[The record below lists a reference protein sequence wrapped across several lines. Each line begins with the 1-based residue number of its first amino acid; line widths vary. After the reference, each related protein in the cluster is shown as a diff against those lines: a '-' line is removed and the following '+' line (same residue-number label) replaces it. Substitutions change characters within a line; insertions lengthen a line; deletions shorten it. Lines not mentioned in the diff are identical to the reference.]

1 VTDVTPLTP
10 DELLTTTRAVRRR
23 LDLSRPVERALV
35 EEAIAVASQ
44 APSGGN
50 FQPWT
55 WIVVEDAATRAEL
68 ARIYREAA
76 AEYAQ
81 SMPTRMRDR
90 ADTAQSRVGDS
101 AAYLNEHL
109 HEVPL
114 LIVPCLG
121 LRTEGLPTFALASL
135 WGSIFPAVWSCMLAL
150 RARGL
155 GSSLT
160 TVHLRRER
168 AAAELLGIDADKVT
182 QVGLLPV
189 AHTVGDTFHPAPRR
203 APTVRWV

>member
-1 VTDVTPLTP
+1 MTDPVPLTP

-23 LDLSRPVERALV
+23 LDLDRPVEHALV
-35 EEAIAVASQ
+35 EEAITIAAQ

-50 FQPWT
+50 FQPWS
-55 WIVVEDAATRAEL
+55 WVVVEDPGTRAEL
-68 ARIYREAA
+68 ARIYRDAA

-81 SMPTRMRDR
+81 TMPARQRDR
-90 ADTAQSRVGDS
+90 SDAAQSRVSDS

-114 LIVPCLG
+114 MIVPCLG
-121 LRTEGLPTFALASL
+121 LRTEGLPAFALASL
-135 WGSIFPAVWSCMLAL
+135 WGSVFPAVWSCMLAL

-160 TVHLRRER
+160 TVRLRRER
-168 AAAELLGIDADKVT
+168 EAAVLLGLDADRVT
-182 QVGLLPV
+182 QVCLLPV
-189 AHTVGDTFHPAPRR
+189 AHTVGDTFRPASRR
-203 APTVRWV
+203 PPPVRWV